1 MVKETVKVTRAS
13 LVMLTA
19 FGAMVAVGCSDNN
32 DNNLAALVGTFITA
46 NAGSSGQTGVAGQ
59 LLANPISVHVTDQ
72 NNNALAGVTVS
83 WAVVGAGGSVSQA
96 TSVTNA
102 TGDATTNWTVGA
114 AVGTDSLVASI
125 PIGASVTITA
135 NVVASPS
142 QLVKISGDNQSV
154 TAGTNSQP
162 LVVRVEN
169 AAAAPIAGATVT
181 WAITSAGGGAL
192 SAASTTTDANGN
204 TSVVLATSPTPG
216 TATVVATGPG
226 GATQTFTV
234 TGTP

>member
-13 LVMLTA
+13 LAMLTV
-19 FGAMVAVGCSDNN
+19 FGAMVAAGCSDNN
-32 DNNLAALVGTFITA
+32 DNLAALVGTFITA
-46 NAGSSGQTGVAGQ
+46 NAGSSGQTGVAGTA
-59 LLANPISVHVTDQ
+59 LASPISVLVTDQ

-83 WAVVGAGGSVSQA
+83 WAVVGAGGSVSAA
-96 TSVTNA
+96 TSVTDLHGNA
-102 TGDATTNWTVGA
+102 STIWTVGT

-135 NVVASPS
+135 NVVASPT
-142 QLVKISGDNQSV
+142 QLVKISGDNQTV

-162 LVVRVEN
+162 LQVRVEN
-169 AAAAPIAGATVT
+169 ANGIGIAGATVT

-192 SAASTTTDANGN
+192 SASSTTTDANGN
-204 TSVVLATSPTPG
+204 TSVVLATSATPG

-226 GATQTFTV
+226 GAIQTFTIV
-234 TGTP
+234 GAP